1 MMVEG
6 TKILTT
12 WTWKGE
18 TFSPHGYDTA
28 GQERHAGAI
37 ERRGAICEFCAAYE
51 GGFAGTAC
59 NAFCIASISV
69 PKVRQ
74 SPLFSASNAR
84 R

>member
-6 TKILTT
+6 TTILTT
-12 WTWKGE
+12 WTWE
-18 TFSPHGYDTA
+18 DQTFSPHGTPQGRGA
-28 GQERHAGAI
+28 MRAI